1 MKMRNFLL
9 VHIILFVIVM
19 IFSDRL
25 WPFFLLTIAQLL
37 YIPIILRLII
47 TRNDWFSR
55 TYYLFAIPAYFSI
68 AMLQI
73 FPSTWDMLFAAV
85 YLFFTCVIA
94 LYGFSRFLNRGFINF
109 EEFSI
114 DIGLI
119 YLAMG
124 GAWFFA
130 YTIGFDT
137 GFSPLITWLTAI
149 HFHYSAFILPIFIGF
164 LGRINQTRFY
174 KRVASILIIS
184 PMIVAIGITFSR
196 WIELLSVILYIIG
209 LFGLILM
216 TWRTVFQATLQ
227 KWLIRISFTA
237 LGLTILFS
245 LLYALSNGFGLLT
258 VSIHFMLLFHGILNC
273 IVFAMVGICGWMIA
287 VPPAKFLPPCFP
299 ASQIKGKFMP
309 TDSAIKRGLVDDMNV
324 FQPFINRQML
334 SPMIIDFYENTND
347 YRLFATVKWQT
358 WFYLFVFV
366 YKFMSRKM
374 EQINLPISQKE
385 VEMTGAIHPI
395 SSEQDGRQNVR
406 AWVRK
411 IKDETAF
418 VALYAIHEKSAR
430 TYMNIA
436 LPLPFSSM
444 YGILALQQK
453 DDALQL
459 TSQQLDDSMTDAGIY
474 LAFCQKIF
482 KLPIEENFIVCEEE
496 GILFAKH
503 QMWIFSLPFLTI
515 HYRIIQM
522 EV

>member
-1 MKMRNFLL
+1 
-9 VHIILFVIVM
+9 
-19 IFSDRL
+19 
-25 WPFFLLTIAQLL
+25 
-37 YIPIILRLII
+37 
-47 TRNDWFSR
+47 
-55 TYYLFAIPAYFSI
+55 
-68 AMLQI
+68 MLQI

-237 LGLTILFS
+237 LGLTILF
-245 LLYALSNGFGLLT
+245 
-258 VSIHFMLLFHGILNC
+258 
-273 IVFAMVGICGWMIA
+273 
-287 VPPAKFLPPCFP
+287 
-299 ASQIKGKFMP
+299 
-309 TDSAIKRGLVDDMNV
+309 
-324 FQPFINRQML
+324 
-334 SPMIIDFYENTND
+334 
-347 YRLFATVKWQT
+347 LFALCT
-358 WFYLFVFV
+358 
-366 YKFMSRKM
+366 
-374 EQINLPISQKE
+374 
-385 VEMTGAIHPI
+385 
-395 SSEQDGRQNVR
+395 
-406 AWVRK
+406 
-411 IKDETAF
+411 
-418 VALYAIHEKSAR
+418 
-430 TYMNIA
+430 
-436 LPLPFSSM
+436 
-444 YGILALQQK
+444 
-453 DDALQL
+453 
-459 TSQQLDDSMTDAGIY
+459 
-474 LAFCQKIF
+474 
-482 KLPIEENFIVCEEE
+482 
-496 GILFAKH
+496 
-503 QMWIFSLPFLTI
+503 
-515 HYRIIQM
+515 
-522 EV
+522 